1 MGLSLKIIFLFIVIY
16 MYIILGV
23 VRIYNFYRLNVFYQI
38 NSIVFLDKFIILIV
52 FISLGG
58 MPPMLGFL
66 RKIIILKITINNSL
80 RIILIFTIVISSL
93 ILLYFYLSRI
103 YFYLTNIPSLKINFK
118 LTPFSIKKIIYIIS

>member
-1 MGLSLKIIFLFIVIY
+1 MG
-16 MYIILGV
+16 YIILGV

-66 RKIIILKITINNSL
+66 KIIINNSL
-80 RIILIFTIVISSL
+80 RIVLIFTIVISSL
-93 ILLYFYLSRI
+93 TLLYFYLSRI

-118 LTPFSIKKIIYIIS
+118 LTPFLIKKIIYIISLLFINLAFSIYI

>member
-1 MGLSLKIIFLFIVIY
+1 

-66 RKIIILKITINNSL
+66 RKIIILKIIIN
-80 RIILIFTIVISSL
+80 IL
-93 ILLYFYLSRI
+93 
-103 YFYLTNIPSLKINFK
+103 
-118 LTPFSIKKIIYIIS
+118 

>member
-1 MGLSLKIIFLFIVIY
+1 MG

-66 RKIIILKITINNSL
+66 RKIIIYNSL

-93 ILLYFYLSRI
+93 TLLYFYLSRI

-118 LTPFSIKKIIYIIS
+118 LTPFLIKKIIYIISLLFINLAFSIYI

>member
-1 MGLSLKIIFLFIVIY
+1 MA

-66 RKIIILKITINNSL
+66 KIIINNSL

-93 ILLYFYLSRI
+93 TLLYFYLSRI

-118 LTPFSIKKIIYIIS
+118 LTPFLIKKIIYIISLLFINLAFSIYIQKK